1 MSWRINEIY
10 IERNI
15 PLFKKY
21 VRNFLLKLKFKPI
34 LLTTKNSLS
43 EKWFEMNSSLFDI
56 IIGIFVLIW
65 AIRLKFTWNIRRFLG
80 WILELSRELFH
91 HIIQQINFLNF
102 YRNLPLKDLGYIN
115 YFGWLLSWLDL
126 RKIFIELALCYL

>member
-21 VRNFLLKLKFKPI
+21 VRKFLLKLKFKLI

-80 WILELSRELFH
+80 WILELSGDLFY

-115 YFGWLLSWLDL
+115 YFRWLLSWLDL